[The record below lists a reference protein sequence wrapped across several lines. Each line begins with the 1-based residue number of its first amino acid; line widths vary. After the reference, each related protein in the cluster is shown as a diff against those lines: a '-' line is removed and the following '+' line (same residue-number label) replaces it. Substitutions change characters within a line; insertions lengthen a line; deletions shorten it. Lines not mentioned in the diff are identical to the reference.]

1 MPGLQPASV
10 SSREIPICFGPDS
23 IAEDILVGGQIGAS
37 LDHIEMRSQGLRLVA
52 MSAVLFVASCSL
64 YEDYEASTP
73 AKIMETEARLVKA
86 GFERV
91 PIQTPEQGGAVEQLP
106 LHRLNRYS
114 SVDGSVFWYAD
125 PTVCSCLYEGDQA
138 AYDRYAG
145 QLQQEHDTAE
155 YMNQQEPAQLVN
167 LSPFGYAFPPPL
179 IFRTWPVWV
188 PPIRSG
194 GFHSSGGTGA
204 GSGVKSSGGGGG
216 AIHSHGGG
224 GGGHHGV
231 HGGGIRSHH

>member
-1 MPGLQPASV
+1 MRHRFLK
-10 SSREIPICFGPDS
+10 
-23 IAEDILVGGQIGAS
+23 LVFLATV
-37 LDHIEMRSQGLRLVA
+37 LVNA
-52 MSAVLFVASCSL
+52 AACSL
-64 YEDYEASTP
+64 FDDYRASSP

-114 SVDGSVFWYAD
+114 SVEGSVYWYAD
-125 PTVCSCLYEGDQA
+125 PTICSCLYEGDQA

-155 YMNQQEPAQLVN
+155 YMNEQAPAQLVN

-179 IFRTWPVWV
+179 IFRTWPVWI
-188 PPIRSG
+188 PPSG
-194 GFHSSGGTGA
+194 GGVHSTGGGGGGVQPKPGGGNGTG
-204 GSGVKSSGGGGG
+204 GGVKSSGGGP
-216 AIHSHGGG
+216 IHSHGSG
-224 GGGHHGV
+224 GGGHHGIS
-231 HGGGIRSHH
+231 GSGGIHSHH